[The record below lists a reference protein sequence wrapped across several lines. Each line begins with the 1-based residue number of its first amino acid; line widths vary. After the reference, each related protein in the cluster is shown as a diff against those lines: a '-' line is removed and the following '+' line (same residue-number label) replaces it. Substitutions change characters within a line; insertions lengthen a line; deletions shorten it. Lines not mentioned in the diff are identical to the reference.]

1 VKKTLVVNLYGGPGS
16 GKSTMR
22 AGVFERLKNLGYNV
36 EEATEYA
43 KDKTWEQNRVVLR
56 NQIYVFGKQH
66 FRISRLLGN
75 VQIVV
80 TDSPLLLSL
89 YYGRNL
95 GKEFDNLVVSEY
107 RKMWN
112 LDIFVKR
119 TKPYNPA
126 GRGQTEEEAKE
137 IDKWI
142 KEVLPD
148 YGIDFVEF
156 DGDQKEY
163 DTVVSFVLGF
173 LESENLKR
181 IED

>member
-1 VKKTLVVNLYGGPGS
+1 MKTLVVNLYGGPGS
-16 GKSTMR
+16 GKSSMR
-22 AGVFERLKNLGYNV
+22 AGLFERLKNMGYNV

-43 KDKTWEQNRVVLR
+43 KDKTWEENHVVLR

-75 VQIVV
+75 VQVVV

-112 LDIFVKR
+112 LDIFVRR
-119 TKPYNPA
+119 TKPYNPK
-126 GRGQTEEEAKE
+126 GRGQTEDEAKE

-142 KEVLPD
+142 KEELPV
-148 YGIDFVEF
+148 YGVKFKEF
-156 DGDQKEY
+156 DGEPQSY
-163 DTVVSFVLGF
+163 DPALYYILGF

-181 IED
+181 IE